1 MSTKRL
7 HGLSLTSWGEK
18 IYTVFLEI
26 LFSKLI
32 VELMMSASKTYPRE
46 DTGFG
51 KLEE

>member
-1 MSTKRL
+1 MGYPLPPGGK
-7 HGLSLTSWGEK
+7 K